1 MAAEA
6 AIPTAPARRKVLIV
20 GPPGES
26 FWQGLAPIAGEAE
39 ILAIAEDEPTL
50 ARHVAAAEVIFMWA
64 NVPLLANLWPQARA
78 VRWVHAGWAG
88 VDRLLF
94 PELVASDVVV
104 TRSAGIYGSSLA
116 EYALAAMLFFAKR
129 IPELMANQ
137 RARTWRKV
145 SPSDLRG
152 KTLGIVGLGDV
163 GTALAEKAKALG
175 MRVIG
180 LRRSGGAAP
189 PFVDGLLPLDRLA
202 ELLAAA
208 DYLVICTPLT
218 AQTRGLIGERELALM
233 KPGAV
238 LVNIAR
244 GGIVNEQA
252 LLAALHS
259 GRLAGAAVDVF
270 EQEPLPPDSPFYD
283 APNILIS
290 PHSMDTVPGWEDK
303 VVGLFVENFRRYV
316 AGQPL
321 LHVVDKRRGY

>member
-1 MAAEA
+1 MAAATNGQVA
-6 AIPTAPARRKVLIV
+6 AARRKVLIV
-20 GPPGES
+20 GLPGER
-26 FWQGLAPIAGEAE
+26 FWQGLAPIAAAAE
-39 ILAIAEDEPTL
+39 VLAIAEDEAIL
-50 ARHVAAAEVIFMWA
+50 ARHAAAAEVIFMWA
-64 NVPLLANLWPQARA
+64 NVPLLAKLWPQVRA
-78 VRWVHAGWAG
+78 LRWVHAGWAG

-94 PELVASDVVV
+94 PELVASDVVL

-129 IPELMANQ
+129 IPELVANQ

-145 SPSDLRG
+145 GPSDLRG

-163 GTALAEKAKALG
+163 GMALAEKAKALG

-180 LRRSGGAAP
+180 LRRTGGEAP
-189 PFVDGLLPLDRLA
+189 PCVDRLLPLDGLA

-208 DYLVICTPLT
+208 DYLVVCTPLT
-218 AQTRGLIGERELALM
+218 AQSRGLIGERELGLL

-259 GRLAGAAVDVF
+259 GRLGGAAVDVF

-283 APNILIS
+283 APNLLIS
-290 PHSMDTVPGWEDK
+290 PHSMDAVPGWEDR

-316 AGQPL
+316 AGEPL